1 MTTAPRT
8 LVQMWNRP
16 TAYEIVAR
24 HEDGDEIRLGFS
36 ERHTKS
42 ALLNAITDNNRE
54 AVLTMLGDW
63 DDVAIYTKLAG
74 WTFGPVRICFGRTER
89 EIANAA

>member
-54 AVLTMLGDW
+54 ALHLQRFLNLDGNRIAVNDLDAPRMR
-63 DDVAIYTKLAG
+63 AITRL
-74 WTFGPVRICFGRTER
+74 R
-89 EIANAA
+89 